1 MFIKLEIDD
10 INSNGSLPKLIQ
22 FSGKEY
28 FIIGQLLFKDTA
40 MNKRWSRGLIIRPK
54 DEKLIA
60 CIGSMC
66 CVEGIIKS

>member
-10 INSNGSLPKLIQ
+10 INSYGSLPKLIQ

-40 MNKRWSRGLIIRPK
+40 MNNVAYFNSPQKNVKMVII
-54 DEKLIA
+54 INNYN
-60 CIGSMC
+60 
-66 CVEGIIKS
+66 

>member
-40 MNKRWSRGLIIRPK
+40 MNNVAYFNLI
-54 DEKLIA
+54 
-60 CIGSMC
+60 
-66 CVEGIIKS
+66 